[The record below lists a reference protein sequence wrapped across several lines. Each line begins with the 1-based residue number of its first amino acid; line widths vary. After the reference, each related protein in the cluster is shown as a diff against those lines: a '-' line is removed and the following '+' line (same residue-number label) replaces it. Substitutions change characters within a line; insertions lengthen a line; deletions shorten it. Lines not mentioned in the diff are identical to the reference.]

1 MYWLQS
7 RILIKIL
14 GMQPFFDYPDC
25 SVART
30 GSSINEK
37 QKIIVEEKNENN
49 HFIFRILLHNLL
61 VIR

>member
-14 GMQPFFDYPDC
+14 GMQPFFDDPDC

-37 QKIIVEEKNENN
+37 QKIIVEEKK
-49 HFIFRILLHNLL
+49 
-61 VIR
+61 